1 MKPSAEP
8 RIFIVEDNPMYQQLI
23 AKELES
29 MAGEI
34 HLFTKGEE
42 CLQALDQNPAIIVLD
57 YNLEGEMNGLDTLEA
72 IRKIDDSIFVI
83 LFSNQKSVYSRQNID
98 RYGSF
103 AFLEK
108 EKQSFSKLKQTI
120 QLGYL
125 SIP

>member
-1 MKPSAEP
+1 MKQSAEP
-8 RIFIVEDNPMYQQLI
+8 RIFIVEDKPIYQQLI

-34 HLFTKGEE
+34 HLFTNGEQ
-42 CLQALDQNPAIIVLD
+42 CLQALDQHPDIVVLD

-83 LFSNQKSVYSRQNID
+83 LFSSQKSVYSRQNLD

-108 EKQSFSKLKQTI
+108 KNKSFSKLKQTI